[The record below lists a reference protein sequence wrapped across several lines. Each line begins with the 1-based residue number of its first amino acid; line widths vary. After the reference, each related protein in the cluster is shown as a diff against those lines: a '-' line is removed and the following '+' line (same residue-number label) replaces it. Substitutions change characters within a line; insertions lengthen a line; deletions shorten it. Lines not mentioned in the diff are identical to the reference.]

1 MNSERKI
8 DMLLKLRELRSNMTQ
23 VVHSGKLL
31 LKLLKYYLLSFSLL
45 KGKVVTATKRFREML
60 QLMAQSTISIAYD
73 LDVSDTQNVKS
84 LDAIRAKTRE
94 DIDKIFTKTFNFK
107 EEKIELQRRYQEMST
122 GMNEIKK
129 DMEKIDNQL
138 KNPDKD
144 EESSEEYRQI
154 QQSHVKKII
163 VFI

>member
-1 MNSERKI
+1 
-8 DMLLKLRELRSNMTQ
+8 
-23 VVHSGKLL
+23 
-31 LKLLKYYLLSFSLL
+31 
-45 KGKVVTATKRFREML
+45 
-60 QLMAQSTISIAYD
+60 
-73 LDVSDTQNVKS
+73 
-84 LDAIRAKTRE
+84 
-94 DIDKIFTKTFNFK
+94 
-107 EEKIELQRRYQEMST
+107 MST

>member
-1 MNSERKI
+1 
-8 DMLLKLRELRSNMTQ
+8 MLLKLRELRSNMTQ